1 MKIFFNGAAQTVTGS
16 QIFIEAN
23 GSRIL
28 LECGLFQGKRDDYY
42 AFNQRFFFNPSKI
55 DALLLS
61 HAHIDHSGNIPNLVK
76 QGFLNPIYATN
87 ATCSLADIM
96 LKDSAHIQEADVEY
110 VNKKRARKGQIPLQP
125 LYTINDAHLATELF
139 TPVKY
144 KQIIEVAP
152 GIQAQFFDAG
162 HILGSAAIL
171 LEIDE
176 NNKKTRLWF
185 SGDIGRENL
194 PLLEDPVLPFDVDYL
209 IMECT
214 YGDKPHRNPEI
225 AFDEFRQVVKRTI
238 SRGGK
243 VIIPAFAVGRTQEIV
258 YFLNRM
264 IAFGDIPAIP
274 VYVDSPLAV
283 NASDTV

>member
-1 MKIFFNGAAQTVTGS
+1 M
-16 QIFIEAN
+16 
-23 GSRIL
+23 
-28 LECGLFQGKRDDYY
+28 
-42 AFNQRFFFNPSKI
+42 
-55 DALLLS
+55 
-61 HAHIDHSGNIPNLVK
+61 
-76 QGFLNPIYATN
+76 
-87 ATCSLADIM
+87 
-96 LKDSAHIQEADVEY
+96 
-110 VNKKRARKGQIPLQP
+110 QP
-125 LYTINDAHLATELF
+125 LYTINDTHLASELF

-152 GIQAQFFDAG
+152 GIKAQFFDAG

-283 NASDTV
+283 NASDIFRQYAYMFDDETRSFVENGKHKALSFPNLHYTRSVEKSKKINDVYEPMIIISASGMAETGRILHHFKK